1 MGNFEE
7 KKYKLERL
15 KILLLFIGAA
25 STFLTFSLPFVY
37 QREQQMNLYF
47 SEALQRLGDAN
58 AAVRATS
65 AIDLINL
72 HRYRRYFGIGPKP
85 FEKRCEFVLIN
96 SLMKKD
102 EEEFVRQ
109 AIIHA
114 IIDMNPQALEGARLK
129 GANLSGLDLKG
140 ISFKKADLSFANLSR
155 ATAAGPGASD
165 YPANFEYANFMYA
178 NMKDTEFMHA
188 TFEGALLEGTDLSG
202 SRLWHSTNLRKCLLI
217 GTNLTNANLSG
228 PGQQGANLEEAVID
242 GAILNNTD
250 LSHTFL
256 DRATFK
262 NISKWDD
269 KTNFKDAT
277 CENAIFDTFSDF
289 YKWGR
294 KKFPNCF
301 K

>member
-1 MGNFEE
+1 MSNCEE

-15 KILLLFIGAA
+15 KILLLFITAA

-37 QREQQMNLYF
+37 NREQQMNLYF

-58 AAVRATS
+58 PAVRATS

-72 HRYRRYFGIGPKP
+72 HRYRRYFGIGSKP
-85 FEKRCEFVLIN
+85 FQKRCEFVLMS

-109 AIIHA
+109 AIIQA
-114 IIDMNPQALEGARLK
+114 IIEMNPQTLEAARLK

-140 ISFKKADLSFANLSR
+140 ISLKKANLSFANLSQ
-155 ATAAGPGASD
+155 ATASGPGASN
-165 YPANFEYANFMYA
+165 YSANFEYANLMYA
-178 NMKDTEFMHA
+178 NMEETEFMNA
-188 TFEGALLEGTDLSG
+188 NFEGAHLEGSDLSN
-202 SRLWHSTNLRKCLLI
+202 SRLWHSTNLRKCLLL
-217 GTNLTNANLSG
+217 GSNLTNANLSG
-228 PGQQGANLEEAVID
+228 PDQQGANLEEAIID
-242 GAILNNTD
+242 GAILTNTD

-256 DRATFK
+256 NRATFK

-277 CENAIFDTFSDF
+277 CENAIFDTSSDF

>member
-1 MGNFEE
+1 MDNFEE

-47 SEALQRLGDAN
+47 SETLQRIGDAN
-58 AAVRATS
+58 PAVRATS
-65 AIDLINL
+65 AMDLINM

-109 AIIHA
+109 AIIQA
-114 IIDMNPQALEGARLK
+114 IMDMNPQTFEGARLK
-129 GANLSGLDLKG
+129 GANLRGLDLKG
-140 ISFKKADLSFANLSR
+140 IRLKKANLGYANLSQ
-155 ATAAGPGASD
+155 AAAAGPGASNN
-165 YPANFEYANFMYA
+165 PANFEYANLMYA

-188 TFEGALLEGTDLSG
+188 NFEGALLEGTDLSG
-202 SRLWHSTNLRKCLLI
+202 SRLWHSTNLRKCLLL
-217 GTNLTNANLSG
+217 GTNMTNANLSG
-228 PGQQGANLEEAVID
+228 PGQEGANLEEAIID
-242 GAILNNTD
+242 GAILTSTD

-256 DRATFK
+256 SRASFK
-262 NISKWDD
+262 NISRWDE
-269 KTNFKDAT
+269 KTNFKDAI
-277 CENAIFDTFSDF
+277 CENARFDTSSDF
-289 YKWGR
+289 YNWGR

>member
-1 MGNFEE
+1 MDNFEE

-15 KILLLFIGAA
+15 KILLLFIAAA

-47 SEALQRLGDAN
+47 SEALQRLGDEN
-58 AAVRATS
+58 PAVRATS

-85 FEKRCEFVLIN
+85 FEKRCIFVLIN
-96 SLMKKD
+96 SLIKKD

-109 AIIHA
+109 TIIQA

-129 GANLSGLDLKG
+129 RANLNDLDLRG
-140 ISFKKADLSFANLSR
+140 ISLINADLSFANLSH
-155 ATAAGPGASD
+155 ATAAGPGVFD
-165 YPANFEYANFMYA
+165 HPADFEYANLMYA
-178 NMKDTEFMHA
+178 NMRDTEFMHA
-188 TFEGALLEGTDLSG
+188 NFEGALLEGTDLSS
-202 SRLWHSTNLRKCLLI
+202 SRLWHSTNLRKCLLS
-217 GTNLTNANLSG
+217 GTNLMNANLSG
-228 PGQQGANLEEAVID
+228 PNQQGANLEEAIID

-250 LSHTFL
+250 LSHTIL
-256 DRATFK
+256 TRATFK

-269 KTNFKDAT
+269 KTNFKNAT
-277 CENAIFDTFSDF
+277 CENAIFDTSSDF
-289 YKWGR
+289 YKWGL